1 MSAKK
6 SMVSGFVRING
17 PRAIA
22 CAAAALVAACGG
34 NAANELSA
42 RARGV
47 EVVTANGKSING
59 KSINGKSINGKSIN
73 GSMLNGKSINGTDL
87 TDIYLM
93 SVQLDSPQIDGAT
106 VEGVSLHGTVF
117 TGSLGGTN
125 LNPADFA
132 RAVFHGQLSDGTN
145 LNVRFDQY
153 ALLSTAGGDLNSYAV
168 SYETDSG
175 WVSLCG
181 TEADG
186 SPVMAIPVNGQFDY
200 SQGTSTGGVYDS
212 SGPVFTP
219 TCRHYAAAKCVEMGY
234 QPWAT
239 SPAPLEAYFQTC
251 TRVLRADYCGDGTS
265 FTVDGTLINIYDRL
279 GVQTDTETWMG
290 EAEWGPKGAL
300 CMAPQQLD
308 RFQNTNSTPSCYA
321 TLMSETCGSGFSN
334 AATLIIDEYS
344 H

>member
-87 TDIYLM
+87 TDVYLM
-93 SVQLDSPQIDGAT
+93 SVQWDSPQIDGAT

-132 RAVFHGQLSDGTN
+132 HAVFHGQLSDGTN

-153 ALLSTAGGDLNSYAV
+153 ALLSTTGGDLNSYAV

>member
-1 MSAKK
+1 MSAKNNI
-6 SMVSGFVRING
+6 SGSVQING

-22 CAAAALVAACGG
+22 CVAAVLVAACGG

-47 EVVTANGKSING
+47 EVVTTNGRSING
-59 KSINGKSINGKSIN
+59 RSINGRSINGTT
-73 GSMLNGKSINGTDL
+73 LNGKSINGTQL
-87 TDIYLM
+87 TDVYLM

-106 VEGVSLHGTVF
+106 VAGVSLHGTTF
-117 TGSLGGTN
+117 TGSLGGTD

-132 RAVFHGQLSDGTN
+132 GAVFQAQLSDGTD
-145 LNVRFDQY
+145 LHVRFDQY
-153 ALLSTAGGDLNSYAV
+153 SLLSTPRGDFNSYAV

-186 SPVMAIPVNGQFDY
+186 SPVMAIPLNGRFDY
-200 SQGTSTGGVYDS
+200 SQGTSSGGVYDS

-219 TCRHYAAAKCVEMGY
+219 ACRHYAAAKCVEMGY
-234 QPWAT
+234 QPWVT
-239 SPAPLEAYFQTC
+239 SPAPLEPYFQTC

-265 FTVDGTLINIYDRL
+265 FTVDGTLIDIYDRL
-279 GVQTDTETWMG
+279 GVQTDTESWMG
-290 EAEWGPKGAL
+290 EAEWGPNGAL

-308 RFQNTNSTPSCYA
+308 RFRNTTSTPSCYA
-321 TLMSETCGSGFSN
+321 TLMSETCGSDFSN
-334 AATLIIDEYS
+334 PATLIIDEYS

>member
-1 MSAKK
+1 MRLELSVINQIENAHSWCQSHGGPHQSRAGSLTLADRPPPRLECVWIPLVILLAWKGAQRMSAKK
-6 SMVSGFVRING
+6 SMVSGLVRING

-87 TDIYLM
+87 TDVYLM
-93 SVQLDSPQIDGAT
+93 SVQLESPQIDGAP
-106 VEGVSLHGTVF
+106 VVGASLHGTVF

-168 SYETDSG
+168 SYET
-175 WVSLCG
+175 
-181 TEADG
+181 
-186 SPVMAIPVNGQFDY
+186 
-200 SQGTSTGGVYDS
+200 
-212 SGPVFTP
+212 
-219 TCRHYAAAKCVEMGY
+219 
-234 QPWAT
+234 
-239 SPAPLEAYFQTC
+239 
-251 TRVLRADYCGDGTS
+251 
-265 FTVDGTLINIYDRL
+265 
-279 GVQTDTETWMG
+279 
-290 EAEWGPKGAL
+290 
-300 CMAPQQLD
+300 
-308 RFQNTNSTPSCYA
+308 
-321 TLMSETCGSGFSN
+321 
-334 AATLIIDEYS
+334 
-344 H
+344 

>member
-87 TDIYLM
+87 TDVYLM

-117 TGSLGGTN
+117 TGSLGGTT

-132 RAVFHGQLSDGTN
+132 HAVFHGQLSDGTN

-153 ALLSTAGGDLNSYAV
+153 ALLSTPGGDLNSYAV

-234 QPWAT
+234 QPWVT
-239 SPAPLEAYFQTC
+239 SPAPLEPYFQTC

-308 RFQNTNSTPSCYA
+308 RFRNTTSTPSCYA